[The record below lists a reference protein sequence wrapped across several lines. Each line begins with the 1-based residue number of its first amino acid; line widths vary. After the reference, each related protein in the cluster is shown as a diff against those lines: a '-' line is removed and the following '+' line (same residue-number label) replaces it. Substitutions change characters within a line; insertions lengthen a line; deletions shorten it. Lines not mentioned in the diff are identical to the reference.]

1 MDNRVNNKGIVG
13 NKGGGGWPSID
24 REAWSKLKNEA
35 IRQALEALTGD
46 DKEFRQKIVLK
57 MLDKCADIGEVAG
70 NLQLI
75 VKRFDG
81 DNNNQSTTMAEESV
95 GEQSEV

>member
-1 MDNRVNNKGIVG
+1 MDGRINNSGVIG

-35 IRQALEALTGD
+35 IRQALEALYGD

-57 MLDKCADIGEVAG
+57 MLDKIADVGDLAG
-70 NLQLI
+70 KLELVI
-75 VKRFDG
+75 KEHG
-81 DNNNQSTTMAEESV
+81 DNTVPTEQVAEASST
-95 GEQSEV
+95 G